1 MGERVLFQV
10 VKNDQFSPVVYC
22 HWSGDEAR
30 DICERLMIRMGC
42 RSSDLQYTAARLV
55 QECINNDKGNLSFG
69 IWNAD
74 RVLTEED
81 AHGDG
86 GVILIDVSDGLMEFK
101 CMGGY
106 WRDGDSLPKRKTYEE
121 MDFENFY
128 NTLKSINA

>member
-1 MGERVLFQV
+1 
-10 VKNDQFSPVVYC
+10 
-22 HWSGDEAR
+22 
-30 DICERLMIRMGC
+30 MIRMGC

-106 WRDGDSLPKRKTYEE
+106 WRDGDSLPERKTYEE